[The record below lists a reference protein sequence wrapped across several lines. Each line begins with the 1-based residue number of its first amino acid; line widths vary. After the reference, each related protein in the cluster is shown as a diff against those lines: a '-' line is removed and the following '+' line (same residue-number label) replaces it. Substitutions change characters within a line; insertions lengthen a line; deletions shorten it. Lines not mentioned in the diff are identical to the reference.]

1 MAVQTYS
8 YAMKPKR
15 AVLGGHESVRI
26 CVAQISPA
34 YMNRDSC
41 VARACDA
48 IRSAGQGGAQLIVF
62 PETWIAGYP
71 YWTEGWD
78 SALPDW
84 AAVRIRFMDEAVVAP
99 SAVTEALGRA
109 AREAN
114 IYVVVGCN
122 ELDPRPEVQTIYNSL
137 LIFSRD
143 GTLLGRHRKLMPTFT
158 ERMFWGHGDAADVEV
173 FDTDIGR
180 IGALICG
187 ENLMTPLRA
196 AIGAMGE
203 DIHVAVFPGA
213 FALHTGP
220 RLEEWDNLGNF
231 WGHFVTRAH
240 AFEAGCFSVCA
251 CTFLEPADVPQDF
264 PYRERMNIGYAK
276 GGSQIVNPLGVV
288 MAGPAEG
295 SQLLYAD
302 CPAWMIK
309 AVKAIV
315 DTAGHYS
322 RPDVVRVMLN
332 LKAGWTTVGT
342 PYESG
347 RMREVPCSELH
358 RSADQHEVP
367 MDRVAEV
374 ADHAGMR
381 IARPK

>member
-1 MAVQTYS
+1 
-8 YAMKPKR
+8 MKPKR
-15 AVLGGHESVRI
+15 PVLGGHESVRI

-34 YMNRDSC
+34 YMNRDAC
-41 VARACDA
+41 VTRACEA

-84 AAVRIRFMDEAVVAP
+84 AAARIRFMDEAVVAP

-158 ERMFWGHGDAADVEV
+158 ERMFWGHGEAEDVEV

-251 CTFLEPADVPQDF
+251 CTFLEPADVAVDF
-264 PYRERMNIGYAK
+264 PHRQRMNIGYAK

-288 MAGPAEG
+288 MAGPVEG
-295 SQLLYAD
+295 SKLLYAD

-332 LKAGWTTVGT
+332 LKAGWATVGT
-342 PYESG
+342 PYASG
-347 RMREVPCSELH
+347 SMRELPRSELH
-358 RSADQHEVP
+358 RSAEEYEVLTE
-367 MDRVAEV
+367 RVEEV
-374 ADHAGMR
+374 ADRAGLR
-381 IARPK
+381 IAKSK

>member
-1 MAVQTYS
+1 MSA
-8 YAMKPKR
+8 KR
-15 AVLGGHESVRI
+15 PVLGGRESVRI
-26 CVAQISPA
+26 CVAQISPG

-41 VARACDA
+41 VTRACDA
-48 IRSAGQGGAQLIVF
+48 IRSAGTAGAQLVVF
-62 PETWIAGYP
+62 PEAWIAGYP

-78 SALPDW
+78 SALPTW
-84 AAVRIRFMDEAVVAP
+84 AAARIRFMDEAVIAP
-99 SAVTEALGRA
+99 SAVTEAIGRA
-109 AREAN
+109 ARDAN
-114 IYVVVGCN
+114 VYVVIGCN

-137 LIFSRD
+137 LVFGRD
-143 GTLLGRHRKLMPTFT
+143 GSLLGRHRKLMPTFT
-158 ERMFWGHGDAADVEV
+158 ERMFWGHGTVEDMEV

-180 IGALICG
+180 IGMLICG

-196 AIGAMGE
+196 AMAAMGE

-220 RLEEWDNLGNF
+220 RLEEWDNSGNF

-240 AFEAGCFSVCA
+240 SFEAGCFTVCA
-251 CTFLEPADVPQDF
+251 CTFLDPADVPGDF
-264 PYRERMNIGYAK
+264 PHRDNMNIGYAK

-288 MAGPAEG
+288 MAGPSEG

-315 DTAGHYS
+315 DTAGHYA

-332 LKAGWTTVGT
+332 LKSGWTVVGT

-347 RMREVPCSELH
+347 RTRDLPREALLQ
-358 RSADQHEVP
+358 SADLHQAPLE
-367 MDRVAEV
+367 RVEQL
-374 ADHAGMR
+374 ADSLRLGISR
-381 IARPK
+381 

>member
-1 MAVQTYS
+1 LVFPRNHGISGIVRQSTDS
-8 YAMKPKR
+8 R
-15 AVLGGHESVRI
+15 AG

-34 YMNRDSC
+34 YVNRDSC
-41 VARACDA
+41 VARACEA

-84 AAVRIRFMDEAVVAP
+84 AAARIRFMDEAVVAP
-99 SAVTEALGRA
+99 SSVTEALGRA

-122 ELDPRPEVQTIYNSL
+122 ELDPRPEV
-137 LIFSRD
+137 
-143 GTLLGRHRKLMPTFT
+143 
-158 ERMFWGHGDAADVEV
+158 

-187 ENLMTPLRA
+187 ENLVTPLRA

-203 DIHVAVFPGA
+203 DSHVAVFPGA

-220 RLEEWDNLGNF
+220 RLEEWGNLGNF

-251 CTFLEPADVPQDF
+251 CTFLEPAHVPQDF
-264 PYRERMNIGYAK
+264 HHRERMNIGYAK
-276 GGSQIVNPLGVV
+276 GGSQV
-288 MAGPAEG
+288 A
-295 SQLLYAD
+295 
-302 CPAWMIK
+302 
-309 AVKAIV
+309 
-315 DTAGHYS
+315 
-322 RPDVVRVMLN
+322 
-332 LKAGWTTVGT
+332 
-342 PYESG
+342 
-347 RMREVPCSELH
+347 
-358 RSADQHEVP
+358 
-367 MDRVAEV
+367 DRV
-374 ADHAGMR
+374 GLY
-381 IARPK
+381 IAKPK

>member
-1 MAVQTYS
+1 
-8 YAMKPKR
+8 
-15 AVLGGHESVRI
+15 
-26 CVAQISPA
+26 
-34 YMNRDSC
+34 MNRDAC

-48 IRSAGQGGAQLIVF
+48 IRSAGAGGAQLIVF
-62 PETWIAGYP
+62 PEAWIAGYP

-84 AAVRIRFMDEAVVAP
+84 AAGRIRFMDEAVIAP
-99 SAVTEALGRA
+99 SAVTEAIGRA

-114 IYVVVGCN
+114 IYVVIGCN
-122 ELDPRPEVQTIYNSL
+122 ELDPRPEVRTIYNSL
-137 LIFSRD
+137 LVFSRE
-143 GTLLGRHRKLMPTFT
+143 GSLLGRHRKLMPTFT
-158 ERMFWGHGDAADVEV
+158 ERMFWGHGHTEDVEV

-196 AIGAMGE
+196 AVAAMGE

-220 RLEEWDNLGNF
+220 RLEEWDISGNF

-240 AFEAGCFSVCA
+240 AFEAGCFVVCA
-251 CTFLEPADVPQDF
+251 CTFLEAADVPHDF
-264 PYRERMNIGYAK
+264 PYRERMNIGYAR

-288 MAGPAEG
+288 MAGPVEG

-302 CPAWMIK
+302 CQAWMIK

-332 LKAGWTTVGT
+332 KKAGWSAIGA

-347 RMREVPCSELH
+347 SMPELPHSELR
-358 RSADQHEVP
+358 RSADSHEIS
-367 MDRVAEV
+367 MDSIEQVAES
-374 ADHAGMR
+374 AGLR
-381 IARPK
+381 IAKSR